1 MMQQSKLLIYL
12 EEEVRQLQAAVW
24 VQYGLLS
31 LNQRPYD
38 TGVPI
43 PQHTHQTLLSADV
56 FQFNLS
62 VLQLLSEGLLNA
74 LGLQEPGLSVFQLGG
89 ETDC

>member
-12 EEEVRQLQAAVW
+12 EEKVRQLQTAVW

-38 TGVPI
+38 TGLPI
-43 PQHTHQTLLSADV
+43 LQHTHQALLSADV

-74 LGLQEPGLSVFQLGG
+74 LGLQEPRLSVFQLIG